1 MRCPGLVLATDL
13 PPYQPKT
20 WDRIIGKAEGH
31 TSENPTTSRRRFS
44 SPTGL
49 LGIRRGA
56 SGRHVRRLPSGTGPC
71 GECCWNG
78 LPNKPAGIPGAMF
91 ATTYQSSAR
100 SGYPSHPP
108 EKSTACWADAPQ
120 TSLPP
125 LRAFTRAGQAGSH
138 LPLSSASTTHGA
150 AVDSNLVAALI
161 VALERAI
168 PRLLLRP
175 ARSGAKLLIGAAGDL
190 TRQRSELIVENALLR
205 QLLIVLHRSIERSR
219 LHRDERVLLLARAQ
233 QIRRWRHALR
243 VASPE
248 MPLPLP
254 RQLLAR
260 WATRPGPAQCTNPM
274 LTGGT
279 AAIDPAYAQQQ
290 LE

>member
-1 MRCPGLVLATDL
+1 
-13 PPYQPKT
+13 
-20 WDRIIGKAEGH
+20 
-31 TSENPTTSRRRFS
+31 
-44 SPTGL
+44 
-49 LGIRRGA
+49 
-56 SGRHVRRLPSGTGPC
+56 
-71 GECCWNG
+71 
-78 LPNKPAGIPGAMF
+78 
-91 ATTYQSSAR
+91 
-100 SGYPSHPP
+100 
-108 EKSTACWADAPQ
+108 
-120 TSLPP
+120 
-125 LRAFTRAGQAGSH
+125 
-138 LPLSSASTTHGA
+138 
-150 AVDSNLVAALI
+150 VDSNLVAALI

-243 VASPE
+243 VVSPE